1 MENIDH
7 LLRRKLVLLQGVP
20 MLSFTADNWPEIE
33 ATQARPDD
41 LIIATYPKAGT
52 TWISEIVDMIYNNG
66 DTEKCKRDSIHVR
79 VAFIEVTFPGLPTGV
94 QQLNVMKPP
103 RLGKTHLPA
112 QLLPKSFWDKKSK
125 IIYVARNAKDSAVSY
140 FHFYKMAKAHPEP
153 GTWPEYLE
161 TFMAGDVAFG
171 SWYDHVKGWWEKA
184 RDHPILYLFYE
195 DMKEDPRR
203 EVLKVLRFL
212 EREVSDEVL
221 EKILHH
227 TSFQEMKNNP
237 MANYRAVPNEL
248 MDQNVSPFM
257 RKGISGD
264 WKNMFT
270 VAQNETFDDD
280 YELKMAG
287 STLRFRTEI

>member
-1 MENIDH
+1 MESTAH
-7 LLRRKLVLLQGVP
+7 LLRLKPVLVQGVP
-20 MLSFTADNWPEIE
+20 MVKFVADNWPEIE

-41 LIIATYPKAGT
+41 LIIATYGKAGT

-66 DTEKCKRDSIHVR
+66 DTEKCKRHPIHVR
-79 VAFIEVTFPGLPTGV
+79 FAHIESTFPGRPTGV
-94 QQLNVMKPP
+94 QQFNVMKPP

-112 QLLPKSFWDKKSK
+112 QLLPKSFWEKKSK
-125 IIYVARNAKDSAVSY
+125 IIYVARNAKDTAVSY
-140 FHFYKMAKAHPEP
+140 FNFQKMAKMLPEP

-161 TFMAGDVAFG
+161 KFIAGDVVCG
-171 SWYDHVKGWWEKA
+171 SWYDHVKGWWKKA

-203 EVLKVLRFL
+203 EVLKVLHFL

-227 TSFQEMKNNP
+227 TSFQEMKSNP
-237 MANYRAVPNEL
+237 MANYRAFPDTL
-248 MDQNVSPFM
+248 MDHNVSPFM
-257 RKGISGD
+257 RKGVAGD

-270 VAQNETFDDD
+270 VAQNETFDED
-280 YELKMAG
+280 YERKMAG

>member
-1 MENIDH
+1 MESITH
-7 LLRRKLVLLQGVP
+7 LLRLKLVPVQEVP
-20 MLSFTADNWPEIE
+20 MLKFIADNWPEIE

-66 DTEKCKRDSIHVR
+66 DPEKCKRNSIHVHF
-79 VAFIEVTFPGLPTGV
+79 AFIEFTFPGLPTGV

-103 RLGKTHLPA
+103 RMGKTHLPA
-112 QLLPKSFWDKKSK
+112 QLMPKSFWDKKSK

-140 FHFYKMAKAHPEP
+140 FHFYKMAKRYPEP

-161 TFMAGDVAFG
+161 KFISGDVVCG
-171 SWYDHVKGWWEKA
+171 SWYDHVKGWWKKA

-203 EVLKVLRFL
+203 EVLKVLHFL

-227 TSFQEMKNNP
+227 TSFQEMKSNP
-237 MANYRAVPNEL
+237 MANYRALPDFL
-248 MDQNVSPFM
+248 LDHNVSPFM
-257 RKGISGD
+257 RKGVAGD

-270 VAQNETFDDD
+270 VAQNETFDED
-280 YELKMAG
+280 YERKMAG